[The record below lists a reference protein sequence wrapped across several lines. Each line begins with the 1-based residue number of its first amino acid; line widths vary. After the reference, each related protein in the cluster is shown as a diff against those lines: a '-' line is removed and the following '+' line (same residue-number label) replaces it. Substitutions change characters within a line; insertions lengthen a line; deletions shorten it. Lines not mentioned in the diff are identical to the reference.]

1 MTRYDKQKE
10 YDKQEL
16 KDRAIIKKY
25 LCENELHI
33 TNPDYIY
40 PTVTDYPV
48 DIYFTATTINNKE
61 IPYVG
66 EIKERFYRLADP
78 KNKITYWMLET
89 YKIDNLLNEKKHR
102 PLYINFF
109 SNNCI
114 LVWDLNKIDFSKLE
128 LKRMEL
134 KKNTL
139 EDTGKKIKIFYDLPS
154 DWATLI
160 KY

>member
-1 MTRYDKQKE
+1 MTKYDI
-10 YDKQEL
+10 QEI
-16 KDRAIIKKY
+16 KDREIIKKY
-25 LCENELHI
+25 VCEDYLNI

-48 DIYFTATTINNKE
+48 DIYFTATTANNRE
-61 IPYVG
+61 VPYVG
-66 EIKERFYRLADP
+66 EIKEREYYLSDP
-78 KNKITYWMLET
+78 QNKVTTWMLET
-89 YKIDNLLNEKKHR
+89 YKIDNLMNEKNHR

-109 SNNCI
+109 LNNSI

-128 LKRMEL
+128 LKKKEL
-134 KKNTL
+134 KKTTL
-139 EDTGKKIKIFYDLPS
+139 EDTGTKIKIYYDLPS

>member
-1 MTRYDKQKE
+1 MTK
-10 YDKQEL
+10 YDKQEI
-16 KDRAIIKKY
+16 KDREIIKKY
-25 LCENELHI
+25 VCEDYLHI

-48 DIYFTATTINNKE
+48 DIYFTATTVNNRE
-61 IPYVG
+61 VPYVG
-66 EIKERFYRLADP
+66 EIKEREYYLSDP
-78 KNKITYWMLET
+78 KNKVTTWMLET
-89 YKIDNLLNEKKHR
+89 YKIDNLMNEKNHR

-109 SNNCI
+109 LNNSI

-128 LKRMEL
+128 LKKKEL
-134 KKNTL
+134 KKTTL
-139 EDTGKKIKIFYDLPS
+139 EDTGTKIKIYYDLPS

>member
-1 MTRYDKQKE
+1 MTK
-10 YDKQEL
+10 YDKQEI
-16 KDRAIIKKY
+16 KDREIIKKY
-25 LCENELHI
+25 VCEDYLHI

-48 DIYFTATTINNKE
+48 DIYFTATTVNGRE
-61 IPYVG
+61 VPYVG
-66 EIKERFYRLADP
+66 EIKEREYYLSDP
-78 KNKITYWMLET
+78 KNKVTTWMLET
-89 YKIDNLLNEKKHR
+89 YKIDNLMNEKNHR

-109 SNNCI
+109 LNNSI

-128 LKRMEL
+128 LKKKEL
-134 KKNTL
+134 KKTTL
-139 EDTGKKIKIFYDLPS
+139 EDTGTKIKIYYDLPS